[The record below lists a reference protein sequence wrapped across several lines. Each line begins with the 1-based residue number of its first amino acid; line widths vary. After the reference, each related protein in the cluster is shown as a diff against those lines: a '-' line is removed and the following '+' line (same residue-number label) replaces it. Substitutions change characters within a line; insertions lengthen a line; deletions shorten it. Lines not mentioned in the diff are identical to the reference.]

1 MNFLNERK
9 LPLDVPLGALLLLS
23 ETRIACVD
31 ATEFLSDVYIIVH
44 ERQTHIAL
52 RNSDN
57 ELNFFAVYKLVHK
70 KNQLLIVATG
80 TN

>member
-9 LPLDVPLGALLLLS
+9 QPLDVPLDALRKLS

-44 ERQTHIAL
+44 ER
-52 RNSDN
+52 
-57 ELNFFAVYKLVHK
+57 
-70 KNQLLIVATG
+70 KNP
-80 TN
+80 

>member
-31 ATEFLSDVYIIVH
+31 ATELLSDVYIIVH
-44 ERQTHIAL
+44 
-52 RNSDN
+52 
-57 ELNFFAVYKLVHK
+57 K
-70 KNQLLIVATG
+70 KKRLLIVATG
-80 TN
+80 TSPQKLG